1 MDQAQEHDV
10 NIHDTLEAT
19 LAILQHRLV
28 HVGVSRDDE
37 PDVCDPA
44 GQGAARAHG
53 GAYRNYT
60 PTHALAAVT

>member
-1 MDQAQEHDV
+1 MHEAPEHDV
-10 NIHDTLEAT
+10 NIDDTLEAT
-19 LAILQHRLV
+19 LAILRHRLV

-37 PDVCDPA
+37 PGVCNPA

-60 PTHALAAVT
+60 RSMPWQR